1 MKTLY
6 SLNMSYFHT
15 LAFFLLSIAVTFF
28 VINLGFWIGS
38 CHRKKIE
45 GELDGSV
52 GNAVGA
58 TLGLLAFMMAFTF
71 GAAADRYQNRK
82 EFLLEE
88 VNSIHSDYLRAGLLL
103 EPHKTEV
110 RKLLREYVDLRAEV
124 IPGMN
129 PEDFGKIVKGS
140 EAIQKNLWEHAMAIA
155 EKDRS
160 SEIDALFISELT
172 EVIKLGNRRL
182 IVGTQYRIPAAIY
195 ATLILIH
202 ILAMILVG
210 FQFGLSGKRSP
221 IVNLILALAFS
232 AIFWLIF
239 DLDNQTGFIQVR
251 QRPMLELK
259 QRLNAEAL

>member
-6 SLNMSYFHT
+6 TSYSST
-15 LAFFLLSIAVTFF
+15 LTLFLLSIAVTFF

-38 CHRKKIE
+38 NRRKKIE
-45 GELDGSV
+45 GELDGPV

-71 GAAADRYQNRK
+71 GVAADRYQQRK

-88 VNSIHSDYLRAGLLL
+88 VNSIHSDYLRAGLLR

-110 RKLLREYVDLRAEV
+110 RKLLREYVDFRAEA

-129 PEDFGKIVKGS
+129 HEDLGEIVKGS
-140 EAIQKNLWEHAMAIA
+140 ETVQKNLWGHAMAIA

-172 EVIKLGNRRL
+172 EVIKLGNRRR
-182 IVGTQYRIPAAIY
+182 IVSTQYRIPAAIY

-210 FQFGLSGKRSP
+210 FQFGLSGKRSR

-232 AIFWLIF
+232 AIFCLIF
-239 DLDNQTGFIQVR
+239 DLDFQGGFVQVR